1 MAVGRT
7 RKSQNKIPSSLHKKT
22 EEDVTNKKNSSDQ
35 KYKGNERANE
45 QLSGEREF
53 QEGTTEANFLR
64 QEPVLCSKGGGGGCN
79 DWSSISRGRRNGD
92 EIRDLGKFQII

>member
-35 KYKGNERANE
+35 KYKGNERAN
-45 QLSGEREF
+45 
-53 QEGTTEANFLR
+53 
-64 QEPVLCSKGGGGGCN
+64 
-79 DWSSISRGRRNGD
+79 
-92 EIRDLGKFQII
+92 DLGNSLGKGSFRREQQKQIS